1 MIYTVSIKK
10 GAVKAIAEL
19 DAQYRKRVAQVLR
32 SLVSDP
38 RPPGCCPLKGFPN
51 TWRIRVGDVRIIYE
65 VYDDHLLVHVI
76 RLGHRRDVYKKM

>member
-1 MIYTVSIKK
+1 LIYTVSIKK
-10 GAVKAIAEL
+10 GVVKAIAEL